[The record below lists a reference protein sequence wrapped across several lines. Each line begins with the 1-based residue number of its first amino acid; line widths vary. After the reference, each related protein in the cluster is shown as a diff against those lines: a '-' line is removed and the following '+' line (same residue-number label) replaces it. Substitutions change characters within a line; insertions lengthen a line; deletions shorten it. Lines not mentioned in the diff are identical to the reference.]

1 MKESAQPRQ
10 RGDIHILW
18 LSDTLVLL
26 SNRFDSSILV
36 FPTRKPH
43 FQIYTDTQRLFK
55 GTIPLSSSTSTTSL
69 LYNTFASYSLQ
80 PNQFWLF
87 ALDPS
92 GQLYVCDLL
101 CDVPPSSSP
110 HSQRIRAN
118 SLPPSTRFTPVST
131 NGFHVSLAGVLSP
144 PFHVRCVQSQS
155 ALFIAA
161 TVAGVSPTADPDD
174 QLGIA
179 AISIGNSSVVDSVR
193 VETLAKNPITRHSSS
208 FIARWRA
215 FLRTP
220 QGTDRIP
227 AIHCLSIRG
236 NGETAA
242 LVLSNGR
249 VWIVDLR
256 KGGVSSRYEEAMDDA
271 QSAGTS
277 IAALSVTAPLDVS
290 LLNWAAW
297 ASEALLW
304 VSNLQG
310 NVGLLRVSDWENV
323 LGEDGIQFA
332 EGACVSSVETGSD
345 RAFCLVLENPREWMR
360 DLEGGHVIANA
371 YALQSIE
378 EVTPWEKF
386 VRCIRSK
393 EFGTALQLAKR
404 LHFDED
410 LV

>member
-1 MKESAQPRQ
+1 M
-10 RGDIHILW
+10 
-18 LSDTLVLL
+18 
-26 SNRFDSSILV
+26 
-36 FPTRKPH
+36 
-43 FQIYTDTQRLFK
+43 
-55 GTIPLSSSTSTTSL
+55 
-69 LYNTFASYSLQ
+69 
-80 PNQFWLF
+80 
-87 ALDPS
+87 
-92 GQLYVCDLL
+92 
-101 CDVPPSSSP
+101 
-110 HSQRIRAN
+110 
-118 SLPPSTRFTPVST
+118 
-131 NGFHVSLAGVLSP
+131 
-144 PFHVRCVQSQS
+144 
-155 ALFIAA
+155 
-161 TVAGVSPTADPDD
+161 
-174 QLGIA
+174 
-179 AISIGNSSVVDSVR
+179 
-193 VETLAKNPITRHSSS
+193 
-208 FIARWRA
+208 
-215 FLRTP
+215 
-220 QGTDRIP
+220 
-227 AIHCLSIRG
+227 
-236 NGETAA
+236 
-242 LVLSNGR
+242 LSNGG
-249 VWIVDLR
+249 VWIVDLT

-332 EGACVSSVETGSD
+332 EGACVSSVETGSG